1 MADSDSL
8 VDLVSQIEEALAI
21 VASRTKNEKLGVTLQ
36 KADLRLKV
44 ATKKSAI
51 VGGKIEW
58 GVSIDLS
65 AESAWSRAHTLV
77 LSLIPKVKIEMGKP
91 ESEELADTIF
101 QSASAINTLQK
112 TVSGHFNPSEASVSI
127 DIEQSKDGKV
137 QVVAGG
143 GAQRTNSHTI
153 ELSFRPT

>member
-8 VDLVSQIEEALAI
+8 VDLVRQLEGALAI
-21 VASRTKNEKLGVTLQ
+21 VASRTKKEKLGVTLQ

-44 ATKKSAI
+44 ATKKSTI
-51 VGGKIEW
+51 IGGKIEW
-58 GVSIDLS
+58 GVSVDVS
-65 AESAWSRAHTLV
+65 AGGEWSRAHTLV

-101 QSASAINTLQK
+101 EIASAISTLQK
-112 TVSGHFNPSEASVSI
+112 TVSGHFNASEASISI
-127 DIEQSKDGKV
+127 DVEQSKNGKV

-143 GAQRTNSHTI
+143 GAQRINSHTV